1 MEFTFRARLEVR
13 ITPADVGKRVS
24 IRTLAEPDGRSGR
37 FTDTLGVL
45 TSWTNGVLYVTQRTG
60 RSVRLSE
67 SALVAGKVVPQAP
80 ARRRGIPAAGV
91 RELVAVAAR
100 SWPAPEAERRGDL
113 LLRAGAGWT
122 RRANSAVPLGP
133 DMPDLDQLCRWYQ
146 ERGLP
151 PRVQLATGAADADE
165 ALVALL
171 AERGWP
177 GDAFTA
183 LLVGALAPLAD
194 REPDPRVRIG
204 RELTDEWLAANPS
217 ALRDPAT
224 ARRVLSA
231 GPSVWFALVPAGP
244 GEPPA
249 AVGRCVVDGRWA
261 GFASIEVAPG
271 HRRRGLATALMAEL
285 ARTALAEGA
294 SAAYLQVTLE
304 NQAAGALY
312 DRLGFAAHHHYHYR
326 TAPAED
332 A

>member
-1 MEFTFRARLEVR
+1 MEFPVGARLEVR

-45 TSWTNGVLYVTQRTG
+45 TAWRSGVLYVTHRTG

-67 SALVAGKVVPQAP
+67 SALVAGKVVPPTP

-100 SWPAPEAERRGDL
+100 SWPAPETERQGDW

-133 DMPDLDQLCRWYQ
+133 DAPDLERLCAWYRD
-146 ERGLP
+146 RGLP
-151 PRVQLATGAADADE
+151 PRVQLTTGGADADE
-165 ALVALL
+165 ALVARL
-171 AERGWP
+171 AERGWH

-183 LLVGALAPLAD
+183 LRVGALAPLAD
-194 REPDPRVRIG
+194 REPDPRVRVG

-217 ALRDPAT
+217 ALRDRDT
-224 ARRVLSA
+224 ARRVLGA
-231 GPSVWFALVPAGP
+231 GPSVWFALVPAGA

-261 GFASIEVAPG
+261 GFAAIEVAPE

-285 ARTALAEGA
+285 ARAALAEGA
-294 SAAYLQVTLE
+294 SAAYLQVTHD
-304 NQAAGALY
+304 NRAAAALY
-312 DRLGFAAHHHYHYR
+312 DRLGFAEHHHYHYR
-326 TAPAED
+326 TAPD